1 MRVIRSQGLVWAA
14 VLLPSMALG
23 QSQIYQS
30 DLQALRHDPP
40 TQQDTGYSTT
50 DPFTQTLISGLEAS
64 GFQVG
69 EGYAAVYRLDNC
81 IYNTYPA
88 LKNCFLANPAA
99 PYVIP
104 IVKSWPDEYVDPAS
118 VNAFVDTAPGYS
130 ATYRLNPRDALV
142 IYGEMP
148 PPGRYIGLQTWA
160 FSEHGRWKPKDY
172 DEWAI
177 TPDVPFPMQYL
188 FQSMPPDDPKSGRI
202 ITLSAIG
209 DVVNNVVM
217 ERRSG
222 EDPFGETRYFITTP
236 SASTDRAIRLAL
248 QAQGV
253 KDSHI
258 LTETVPSRDDYG
270 PVGPLGM
277 GKNAID
283 FITAFRYAVPNPG
296 SRGAAEDWR
305 AAPPLTVLRVRAPA
319 SLGPVQRYGALAFE
333 PRTGNSEADL
343 AEDLENL
350 VAAVCD
356 RLSSS
361 SFTSDDCAQP
371 PLASSFMWDVASDY
385 DWSGPYCRDIGMN
398 CQGDQQEAAYPFS
411 GPRYLGTDQ
420 VFAVVGSLGTE
431 TGNATYVGLSA
442 NDLSM
447 MAGVANALD
456 TDLEDNHG
464 NIIIKGLRG
473 SAGGYAE
480 TVANTDKLFVYY
492 FAWDCSVLENVDGGE
507 YCATIPD
514 DLLPSTVGD
523 PALRGTFTVG
533 LRNYIAEGTQR
544 GPDSSLLL
552 TPRIFTF
559 TKSPF

>member
-1 MRVIRSQGLVWAA
+1 MRDFRWQGLILAL
-14 VLLPSMALG
+14 VLLPPMAFG
-23 QSQIYQS
+23 QPTGYEPA
-30 DLQALRHDPP
+30 LQALQHHPRTLQEAGHASADA
-40 TQQDTGYSTT
+40 
-50 DPFTQTLISGLEAS
+50 FTKALISGLEAR
-64 GFQVG
+64 GFQVS
-69 EGYAAVYRLDNC
+69 EGYAEVYTLKNC

-88 LKNCFLANPAA
+88 VKNCFLANPAA
-99 PYVIP
+99 PYVVP
-104 IVKSWPDEYVDPAS
+104 VVKSWPEEYVDPAL
-118 VNAFVDTAPGYS
+118 VNAFVDTAPGYN

-142 IYGEMP
+142 IFGEMP
-148 PPGRYIGLQTWA
+148 PLGRYMGLQTWA

-172 DEWAI
+172 NEWAN

-188 FQSMPPDDPKSGRI
+188 FQTMPPDDPKSRRV

-222 EDPFGETRYFITTP
+222 GEDPFGEIRYFITTP
-236 SASTDRAIRLAL
+236 SASTDRAVRRAL
-248 QAQGV
+248 QSQGV

-258 LTETVPSRDDYG
+258 LTERVPSRDDYG

-296 SRGAAEDWR
+296 FQKAAEDWR
-305 AAPPLTVLRVRAPA
+305 AAPPLRVLRVRAPA
-319 SLGPVQRYGALAFE
+319 SLGPVQRYGALTFE

-343 AEDLENL
+343 AGDLEDL

-356 RLSSS
+356 RLGS

-371 PLASSFMWDVASDY
+371 PPVSSFMWDIASDY

-398 CQGDQQEAAYPFS
+398 CQGDQQEAALPFS
-411 GPRYLGTDQ
+411 GPRHLGSNQ
-420 VFAVVGSLGTE
+420 VFAVVGSLATE

-456 TDLEDNHG
+456 TDLTDQHG
-464 NIIIKGLRG
+464 NVLIKGLRG
-473 SAGGYAE
+473 SADSYHE
-480 TVANTDKLFVYY
+480 TVKNTDKLFVYY
-492 FAWDCSVLENVDGGE
+492 FAWDCSVLADVDGGE
-507 YCATIPD
+507 YCATIPV

-544 GPDSSLLL
+544 GPDSGLLL

-559 TKSPF
+559 THSPP